1 MQSHIIHIQKWTH
14 AHSPTEAELTAQMMS
29 EGLSPYKWR
38 NDPLEVFA
46 AHEHIDEK
54 VIYVVSGSITFGFP
68 VEGEPTTLYPG
79 DRLGLP
85 AGVLHN
91 AAVGANGVICLE
103 AKRLKVKLRRPST
116 LKNMSLN
123 QVRLLPL

>member
-14 AHSPTEAELTAQMMS
+14 AHFPTEAELTEQMMS

-38 NDPLEVFA
+38 SDPLEVFT
-46 AHEHIDEK
+46 AHEHAYEK
-54 VIYVVSGSITFGFP
+54 VIYIVSGSITFGFP

-91 AAVGANGVICLE
+91 AAVGTNGVICLE
-103 AKRLKVKLRRPST
+103 ARCHVASGE
-116 LKNMSLN
+116 
-123 QVRLLPL
+123 